1 MEGIFH
7 SYIAANEP
15 DSAKT
20 SRLSQIV
27 IPDKPTA
34 AEQHAANQLR
44 LNIEL
49 MTGQTI
55 PIVSESNQQEARSI
69 ILGRT
74 ASNLE
79 KHNPDKWPH
88 KFNGKAAVMNR
99 I

>member
-7 SYIAANEP
+7 SHVAANEP

-49 MTGQTI
+49 MTGDVI
-55 PIVSESNQQEARSI
+55 PIANESNQQESQSR
-69 ILGRT
+69 
-74 ASNLE
+74 
-79 KHNPDKWPH
+79 
-88 KFNGKAAVMNR
+88 
-99 I
+99 

>member
-7 SYIAANEP
+7 SHVAANEP

-44 LNIEL
+44 LNIKL
-49 MTGQTI
+49 MTAHTI
-55 PIVSESNQQEARSI
+55 PIVSEFNQQESQSRSI

-74 ASNLE
+74 ASNLQ
-79 KHNPDKWPH
+79 KHNPDEWPQDT
-88 KFNGKAAVMNR
+88 
-99 I
+99 IYI